1 MNITH
6 TYINQTQ
13 DNLNE
18 QPLDTKLFVN
28 VPIELNTS
36 NSTFA
41 SKESS
46 SLINSNSINDD
57 RDGLVNI
64 SNNKTP
70 YEYSKVVQ
78 SSQLILDNNESY
90 SCHICVNNNA
100 DLNSVRETINT
111 DTIHPV
117 CNADTNYTYPSS
129 DDDESYC
136 GYSIADINEIDELSD
151 NILNDRLTSP
161 LREQTRLQT
170 NGSSHDYNSS
180 GDSEADGIVTFL
192 DKRNNKVRISII
204 MIYLLVNW
212 IVNSNID
219 VRL

>member
-6 TYINQTQ
+6 IYINQTQ
-13 DNLNE
+13 DNFNE
-18 QPLDTKLFVN
+18 QPLDTKLLVN

-46 SLINSNSINDD
+46 SLINSDGINDD
-57 RDGLVNI
+57 RDGVVNI

-100 DLNSVRETINT
+100 DLNSVCETITNA
-111 DTIHPV
+111 IHPV

-136 GYSIADINEIDELSD
+136 GYSIADINDIDELSD
-151 NILNDRLTSP
+151 NILNDRITSP
-161 LREQTRLQT
+161 LREQTRVQT

-192 DKRNNKVRISII
+192 DKCNNKVRISII
-204 MIYLLVNW
+204 MINLLVTW